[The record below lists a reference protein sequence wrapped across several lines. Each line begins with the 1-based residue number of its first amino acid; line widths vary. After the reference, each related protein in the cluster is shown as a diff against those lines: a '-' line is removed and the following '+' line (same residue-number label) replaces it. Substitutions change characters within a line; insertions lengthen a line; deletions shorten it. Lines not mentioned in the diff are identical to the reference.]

1 MHSINFGKVMNIMP
15 FPTFDRSKLKLKPL
29 SERHHDLDISS
40 FLELTS
46 PVEVFEHPHI
56 NTVADR
62 VVLAKGNGK
71 AIIWMIGAHVIRAG
85 VSKFIIDLME
95 RGFVSHIACNG
106 ACAIH
111 DYEISLIGATTE
123 SVARYISEGQFGLWE
138 ETGAVN
144 EAAKVACRDGI
155 GFGEAIGRMIWEGEL
170 PYRQFS
176 IFGNA
181 YRLRIPIT
189 VHVGIGYDIVHEHP
203 NCDGAAVGAAS
214 YHDFLVFAH
223 SVSKLDGGVLLSF
236 GSAIMAPEVFLKAL
250 AMARNVAHQHGER
263 ICHFTVAVFDI
274 QPLTGDFRKEPPKS
288 SPEYYFRPWKTMLV
302 RTVAD
307 GGESFYICGDHRLTI
322 PNLYR
327 LIVAMT
333 ELSQNNANGSDEGKR
348 KVIFE

>member
-1 MHSINFGKVMNIMP
+1 MP

-29 SERHHDLDISS
+29 SERRHDLDISS

-46 PVEVFEHPHI
+46 PFEEFDHPHLKA
-56 NTVADR
+56 VAER
-62 VVLAKGNGK
+62 MLRAKKRGGI
-71 AIIWMIGAHVIRAG
+71 IIWMLGAHVIRAG

-144 EAAKVACRDGI
+144 EAAKMAHRDGV
-155 GFGEAIGRMIWEGEL
+155 GFGEALGRMIWDGNL

-181 YRLRIPIT
+181 YRLGIPIT

-203 NCDGAAVGAAS
+203 NCDGAAIGAAS
-214 YHDFLVFAH
+214 YHDFLIFAH
-223 SVSKLDGGVLLSF
+223 SVSKLEGGVLLSF
-236 GSAIMAPEVFLKAL
+236 GSAVMAPEVFLKAL

-274 QPLTGDFRKEPPKS
+274 QRLSGDLKREPSKS

-307 GGESFYICGDHRLTI
+307 GGESFYICGEHRLTI
-322 PNLYR
+322 PNLHR
-327 LIVAMT
+327 QIVTMS
-333 ELSQNNANGSDEGKR
+333 EANYNEATGDDGN
-348 KVIFE
+348 I

>member
-1 MHSINFGKVMNIMP
+1 MLSHAAKVSHLASCSEAITEMP

-29 SERHHDLDISS
+29 SERKHDLDISS

-46 PVEVFEHPHI
+46 PIEKFEHPHLKA
-56 NTVADR
+56 VAERMLD
-62 VVLAKGNGK
+62 VKGRGGV
-71 AIIWMIGAHVIRAG
+71 IIWMLGAHVIRSG
-85 VSKFIIDLME
+85 VSKFIVDLME

-111 DYEISLIGATTE
+111 DYEIALIGATTE

-144 EAAKVACRDGI
+144 EAAKMAYRDGI
-155 GFGEAIGRMIWEGEL
+155 GFGEALGKMIWDGNL

-181 YRLRIPIT
+181 YRLGIPIT

-203 NCDGAAVGAAS
+203 NCDGAAIGAAS
-214 YHDFLVFAH
+214 YHDFLIFAH
-223 SVSKLDGGVLLSF
+223 SVSKLEGGMLLSF
-236 GSAIMAPEVFLKAL
+236 GSAVMAPEVFLKAL
-250 AMARNVAHQHGER
+250 AMARNVAHQHGKR

-274 QPLTGDFRKEPPKS
+274 QRLSGDLKREPPKS

-307 GGESFYICGDHRLTI
+307 GGESFYICGEHRLTI
-322 PNLYR
+322 PNLHR
-327 LIVAMT
+327 LIVTM
-333 ELSQNNANGSDEGKR
+333 LKEGCS
-348 KVIFE
+348 EP